1 MGSLIQKLFCY
12 LFPFQTTIFRSL
24 FCPLLPDCYVLCQ
37 RILHAIQQAD
47 PFYNHLKWAEEAQQ
61 NEVYMRNICQMPVLL
76 HPAGEDTD
84 DEGMYAD
91 EAPR

>member
-1 MGSLIQKLFCY
+1 MRFSL
-12 LFPFQTTIFRSL
+12 
-24 FCPLLPDCYVLCQ
+24 LLYQ

-61 NEVYMRNICQMPVLL
+61 NEVYMRNICQMPCTLRND
-76 HPAGEDTD
+76 HERIGEDM

-91 EAPR
+91 EDPR

>member
-1 MGSLIQKLFCY
+1 MSF
-12 LFPFQTTIFRSL
+12 TV
-24 FCPLLPDCYVLCQ
+24 VLRLYQ

-76 HPAGEDTD
+76 RDSGGDVE

-91 EAPR
+91 DDPR